1 MYPYNLPL
9 AKKTHYTYGTLNEL
23 ELFCLPLDM
32 QEFLRRYRA
41 PKKETA
47 IAKQIPITEE
57 NMQMI
62 DRVARVIPI
71 IRRWRGS
78 SRFLGELGRSP
89 FYSRPQAHCQKRG
102 AERVSIYYRE
112 KL

>member
-23 ELFCLPLDM
+23 ELFCLPLDL

-41 PKKETA
+41 PQQETA

-102 AERVSIYYRE
+102 AERVTIYYRE

>member
-1 MYPYNLPL
+1 M
-9 AKKTHYTYGTLNEL
+9 TYTYGTIDKL
-23 ELFCLPLDM
+23 ERFCLPLDV

-47 IAKQIPITEE
+47 IAKQIPITDE

-62 DRVARVIPI
+62 DRIASMIPI

-78 SRFLGELGRSP
+78 SRFLGELGNSP
-89 FYSRPQAHCQKRG
+89 FYVRPQAHCQKRG

>member
-1 MYPYNLPL
+1 M
-9 AKKTHYTYGTLNEL
+9 TYTYGTIDKL
-23 ELFCLPLDM
+23 ERFCLPPE
-32 QEFLRRYRA
+32 QQAFLNQYPVQPEERA
-41 PKKETA
+41 L
-47 IAKQIPITEE
+47 AKDIPITDE

-62 DRVARVIPI
+62 DRIASMIPI

-78 SRFLGELGRSP
+78 SRFLGELGNSP
-89 FYSRPQAHCQKRG
+89 FYVRPQAHCQKRG

>member
-1 MYPYNLPL
+1 MS
-9 AKKTHYTYGTLNEL
+9 YTYGALGDL
-23 ELFCLPLDM
+23 EIFCLPLDV
-32 QEFLRRYRA
+32 QEFLRRYKA
-41 PKKETA
+41 PQQETA

-62 DRVARVIPI
+62 DRVAEVIPI

-78 SRFLGELGRSP
+78 SRYLGEIGESP
-89 FYSRPQAHCQKRG
+89 YYARPQAHCQKQG
-102 AERVSIYYRE
+102 AERVTIYYRE